1 MGKILFLMSCGFILA
16 KTSPTNVSSSNTS
29 SSPTN
34 SQGASPG
41 RGRLRPRDWIVI
53 LIYLEVDKLHFN
65 YNIAF
70 VFSLPEYQGLRD
82 QPNFA
87 WQINNFTATIGEDIV
102 LKCRVKNVTSHRV
115 NKYMYFIMEYCLL
128 ILRLISQVDWM
139 LLDYRSF
146 LSTLELLQG
155 RGSILTMGNFKMTFN
170 ARIDIDH
177 EEDTSSGTR

>member
-1 MGKILFLMSCGFILA
+1 MCNGLHQLGQPVAPSIIFPVFKSEDE
-16 KTSPTNVSSSNTS
+16 
-29 SSPTN
+29 
-34 SQGASPG
+34 PG
-41 RGRLRPRDWIVI
+41 TLQ
-53 LIYLEVDKLHFN
+53 LKN

-87 WQINNFTATIGEDIV
+87 GQINNFTATIGEDIV

-155 RGSILTMGNFKMTFN
+155 RGSILTMGNFKMTRN

>member
-1 MGKILFLMSCGFILA
+1 MLISRGSHGENTLPHELWVHPGENITNKRLLIQHIIQSNKQSRCVSRSRSVTTTRLDCNLEVGKI
-16 KTSPTNVSSSNTS
+16 
-29 SSPTN
+29 
-34 SQGASPG
+34 
-41 RGRLRPRDWIVI
+41 
-53 LIYLEVDKLHFN
+53 HFN
-65 YNIAF
+65 YNIAL
-70 VFSLPEYQGLRD
+70 VFSLPEYQ
-82 QPNFA
+82 PNFA
-87 WQINNFTATIGEDIV
+87 GQINNVTATIGEDIV
-102 LKCRVKNVTSHRV
+102 LNCRVKNVTRHGV

-146 LSTLELLQG
+146 PSTLELLQG